1 MIQAKCIEKIRDK
14 NNNIIGYKLID
25 KNKNEVAVKAER
37 LKEVIKS
44 GQLEVINLTL
54 TSDNRLIDK
63 QSVTSLKSTTTPS
76 KPTTTHSKLSTKAVI
91 DKAKGKGY
99 SITAFDTDC
108 GHKCYLASS
117 PDNTEHILI
126 IPDDVRFIYDKN
138 IRHGFDDI
146 FGCSCDIAERI
157 ADIRG
162 KLKVIGGKGLTS
174 TTYMFCRCEV
184 QSLDLSSFDTSN
196 ITDMSR
202 MFFECGVPSLDLRYF
217 DTSRVTNMRSM
228 FDNVDGRSPKS
239 INLSSFNTSKVTDM
253 ESMFRSCKAQS
264 LDLSSFDTSKVTNM
278 KNMFSDCRA
287 HSIYLNSF
295 DTSKVTNMRGMFY
308 WCRAK
313 SLDLKAFNTSKVTDM
328 AWMFYR
334 YEAIFIDLRSF
345 DTSKVTDMSHM
356 FKDCTSYSIETNDPK
371 ILDELKRR

>member
-1 MIQAKCIEKIRDK
+1 MFQAKCLEKIRDK
-14 NNNIIGYKLID
+14 RNQIIGYKLVDKD
-25 KNKNEVAVKAER
+25 KNEAVVKPNR
-37 LKEVIKS
+37 LKEAIRA
-44 GQLEVINLTL
+44 GQIEVINLIL

-63 QSVTSLKSTTTPS
+63 KPATPSKSTTTPS
-76 KPTTTHSKLSTKAVI
+76 KPSINVEAI
-91 DKAKGKGY
+91 INKAKGNGY

-108 GHKCYLASS
+108 GHKCYIASS
-117 PDNTEHILI
+117 SDNIKHILI
-126 IPDDVRFIYDKN
+126 IPDDVEYLYDKN

-146 FGCSCDIAERI
+146 FGCGCDIAERI

-162 KLKVIGGKGLTS
+162 TLKVIGGKGLTS

-184 QSLDLSSFDTSN
+184 QSLDLSSFNTSN
-196 ITDMSR
+196 ITSMEA
-202 MFFECGVPSLDLRYF
+202 MFFECGVQSLDL
-217 DTSRVTNMRSM
+217 
-228 FDNVDGRSPKS
+228 
-239 INLSSFNTSKVTDM
+239 SSFDTSKVTDM
-253 ESMFRSCKAQS
+253 ESMFRSCKAQ
-264 LDLSSFDTSKVTNM
+264 LIDLSSFDTSNVTNM
-278 KNMFSDCRA
+278 RYMFYDCRA

-313 SLDLKAFNTSKVTDM
+313 SLDLKAFNTSNVTDM

-345 DTSKVTDMSHM
+345 DTSKVTDMNHM